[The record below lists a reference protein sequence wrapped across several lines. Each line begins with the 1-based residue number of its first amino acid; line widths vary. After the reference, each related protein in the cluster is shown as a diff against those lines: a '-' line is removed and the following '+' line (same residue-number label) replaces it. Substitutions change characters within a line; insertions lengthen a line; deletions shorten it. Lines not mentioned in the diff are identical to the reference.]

1 MSEAKQIRENEYG
14 CLGALTSCF
23 YCFTRFTSLFA
34 LDVNAA

>member
-14 CLGALTSCF
+14 CFGALTSCV

-34 LDVNAA
+34 LGVNGA